1 MFIEINDIEN
11 GFLWIFKEPKRL
23 RMASYNL
30 WVQNQE
36 ILVSIGFEILE
47 LEKFNRAQMH
57 KQLRA
62 VVEPVARY
70 SDVTLDKYPALEFI
84 NRTLSRNLFWVNS
97 ASPLTSRSGRH
108 SIHQIFECLYITLHV
123 HLSIRTLFKNDSLE
137 QIFRINTYLLNTN
150 SRDRKS
156 EKTNKMYKYDRNKR
170 KYTRKN
176 RILIRSV
183 R

>member
-1 MFIEINDIEN
+1 MYIKDLFYSVFNNVFIEINDIEN

-36 ILVSIGFEILE
+36 ILE

-70 SDVTLDKYPALEFI
+70 SDVSLDKYPALEFI
-84 NRTLSRNLFWVNS
+84 NRTLSR
-97 ASPLTSRSGRH
+97 TSSEWIRRLLWLPDPDDIAFTRSLNACILH
-108 SIHQIFECLYITLHV
+108 STYICQFVLYLKTIH
-123 HLSIRTLFKNDSLE
+123 
-137 QIFRINTYLLNTN
+137 
-150 SRDRKS
+150 
-156 EKTNKMYKYDRNKR
+156 
-170 KYTRKN
+170 
-176 RILIRSV
+176 
-183 R
+183 

>member
-1 MFIEINDIEN
+1 MFIEINDIE
-11 GFLWIFKEPKRL
+11 
-23 RMASYNL
+23 MASYNL

-84 NRTLSRNLFWVNS
+84 NRTLSR
-97 ASPLTSRSGRH
+97 TSSEWIRRLLWLPDPDDIAFTKSLNA
-108 SIHQIFECLYITLHV
+108 CTWMLTLHV

-170 KYTRKN
+170 KYTRTKK
-176 RILIRSV
+176 
-183 R
+183 